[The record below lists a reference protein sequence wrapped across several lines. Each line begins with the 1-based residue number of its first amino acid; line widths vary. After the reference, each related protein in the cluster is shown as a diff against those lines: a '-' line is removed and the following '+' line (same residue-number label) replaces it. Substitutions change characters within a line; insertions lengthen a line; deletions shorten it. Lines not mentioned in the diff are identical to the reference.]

1 MKRWEEKTLF
11 QQLAII
17 LSLICCLLLFYSL
30 VSALSPS
37 QIFATIILIT
47 IFPAIFAYLFKQLI
61 IKTKQTPDQRDP
73 EKSTLQPGDSHLGK
87 ELKLTFKEKLVV
99 GIGTILCM
107 LAIIGAGYYEMIKN
121 FFHWLIL
128 IVMALLI
135 LGSIFKAIL
144 DLVREHRSRQIVPTG
159 LPIHSIVWIILK
171 SVSIWGCFLIGWIW
185 MIGFLSG
192 FFAAGLSATG
202 RPMTSS
208 SIRIPLGV
216 PGGIAIDREGRIY
229 YMANSYNRIQV
240 YDKNGHFLCGWFFPR
255 SGNLSATTQMII
267 DEDGYLHVESGYY
280 ETKNPIKDLDRKVY
294 SVFSTNGELL
304 EKRSET
310 FSYTKIP
317 DVFERKDAE
326 GNIYKVKGRLIFPKV
341 VKITPSGKEVVL
353 ISDPFHFKFI
363 NAPLPSFAGILLIS
377 ALYHLRDLWQ
387 KKRKGERGSIRT
399 VELTQRDS

>member
-1 MKRWEEKTLF
+1 MKRWEETNLF
-11 QQLAII
+11 RQLAII

-37 QIFATIILIT
+37 QLFATIILIT
-47 IFPAIFAYLFKQLI
+47 IFPTIFAYLFRQLI
-61 IKTKQTPDQRDP
+61 IKTRQTPNQKDP
-73 EKSTLQPGDSHLGK
+73 EKSTLKPGESHPSK

-107 LAIIGAGYYEMIKN
+107 LVIICAGYYEMIKN
-121 FFHWLIL
+121 FFIWLVL

-135 LGSIFKAIL
+135 LGSIFNAIL
-144 DLVREHRSRQIVPTG
+144 DLGRERRSRRFIPTG

-171 SVSIWGCFLIGWIW
+171 SVSVWGCFLVCWIW
-185 MIGFLSG
+185 IIAFLSG

-202 RPMTSS
+202 RPMASS
-208 SIRIPLGV
+208 SIRVPLGV
-216 PGGIAIDREGRIY
+216 PGGIAIDRECRIY

-240 YDKNGHFLCGWFFPR
+240 YDKNGHFIRGWFFPR

-267 DEDGYLHVESGYY
+267 DEEGYLHVEAGYY

-294 SVFSTNGELL
+294 SVFSTDGELL

-310 FSYTKIP
+310 FSYAKIP

-341 VKITPSGKEVVL
+341 VKITPSGKEILL
-353 ISDPFHFKFI
+353 ISDPSHFKFI
-363 NAPLPSFAGILLIS
+363 NAPLPSFAGLLLIGT
-377 ALYHLRDLWQ
+377 LYPLRDLWQ
-387 KKRKGERGSIRT
+387 KRRKGKRERIKT
-399 VELTQRDS
+399 VERPK